1 MFFSHFFT
9 ASPSCL
15 TLLYLWLFKTPPP
28 DNRFSQL
35 FRDSCPSPP
44 PPPGRPRVA
53 IYVSCTLNQHL
64 SCSTVFHDF
73 PEMLSVD
80 VFSPEGLFGTPHR
93 SFRVTSVY
101 LLRTNR
107 PPYRSIAPE
116 QIFSF
121 LTYPHLVL
129 GDFNLHHPLADP
141 CRSLSEREFT
151 ISTPYFDAAFD
162 VPFHLLNTP
171 GVYTRFPFDTVS
183 RPSVLNQA
191 LANTALAPLVSS
203 WDTPLPSTGSDH
215 VPCVIT
221 LKPPAVMLPPP
232 TPHWALLDL
241 DAVGKAL
248 DTFSVLPHPAR
259 PTPNSLS
266 RWFDISSSRLTSL
279 LTSYAPCKR
288 PCPRSKPWWS
298 PRLSSLRRE
307 YHKFARISRLDS
319 SPLNWS
325 NVKSS
330 RRTYFKAIASAKKTH
345 WSDFLSSATPRS
357 IWTAKRFAFGRPPP
371 RFPDLQGASDP
382 AEVVQTLLDHFFPSK
397 PPPPPLLRLTRHE
410 DYTPLTSEEISRAL
424 SKSSN
429 ASAPGPDHI
438 PYSVWKSVHHIKP
451 SLLPSLLDPLLAHGF
466 HPPSLKKAL
475 GIVLD
480 KLGKPSYDLPS
491 SFRVIVLL
499 RTLSK
504 ILERVVASRFSAQAV
519 ICYLIHTLQCGS
531 LPGRSTSDATL
542 VLQHNVESFHRLRY
556 KVSTLFLDL
565 KGGFDNVESPSL
577 LSLLRKKG
585 VSPYLV
591 QWVGSFLGDRTCRLT
606 FQGSPRNFAPV
617 SVGVP
622 QGSPISPL
630 LFVIYVS
637 SLHLEIPRSLIIS
650 YVDDFAVTVASPS
663 YRTNVRLLQ
672 KSFSALKRRASPINI
687 SFSVPKTELI
697 HWRTTRSNEPPCS
710 LPVQLEDQL
719 FYPQSRLKWL
729 GFIFTPAFDPRSHFS
744 RRYTLANAALAT
756 IRRLSPPG
764 MGLPPYLC
772 LSLARSLLAPILL
785 YGSAV
790 WNPPSSIMGPMSVF
804 WHRVCRWIT
813 NCFSSTNITC
823 LHREACL
830 PPLPILVRHQRRLAG
845 LRLICS
851 PPEINPATA
860 RLPKS
865 VPTFSPHRATLI
877 ARGKITSQP
886 YLFFNLDWRSAPD
899 KIKNPR
905 YRHNAITALAN
916 TATPLV
922 HDVTTLP
929 PISLHL
935 TDYLPP
941 IPGVVPSYARLKLR
955 ARQLLL
961 SDWSSTPAPPYY
973 PFPPS
978 TRPHPFM
985 GLGKFVAGR
994 IHQMRSGKSYLAA
1007 HPLGAILMPTRPAQY
1022 VLRPHRPSNMPSC
1035 PGPIPPIRDPA
1046 SSKVSPTW
1054 PPRPRSGPTSR
1065 CSLRWLSSSTPPP
1078 LVSLLGCPRLPPPS
1092 TTPRTPSFNPLS
1104 HPPLALKTS

>member
-1 MFFSHFFT
+1 M
-9 ASPSCL
+9 C
-15 TLLYLWLFKTPPP
+15 
-28 DNRFSQL
+28 DN
-35 FRDSCPSPP
+35 
-44 PPPGRPRVA
+44 A
-53 IYVSCTLNQHL
+53 
-64 SCSTVFHDF
+64 
-73 PEMLSVD
+73 
-80 VFSPEGLFGTPHR
+80 
-93 SFRVTSVY
+93 
-101 LLRTNR
+101 
-107 PPYRSIAPE
+107 
-116 QIFSF
+116 
-121 LTYPHLVL
+121 
-129 GDFNLHHPLADP
+129 
-141 CRSLSEREFT
+141 
-151 ISTPYFDAAFD
+151 
-162 VPFHLLNTP
+162 
-171 GVYTRFPFDTVS
+171 
-183 RPSVLNQA
+183 
-191 LANTALAPLVSS
+191 
-203 WDTPLPSTGSDH
+203 
-215 VPCVIT
+215 
-221 LKPPAVMLPPP
+221 KPPTVMLPPS

-248 DTFSVLPHPAR
+248 GTFTILPCPER

-266 RWFDISSSRLTSL
+266 RWFDISSTRLTSL
-279 LTSYAPCKR
+279 ITSHAPSEV
-288 PCPRSKPWWS
+288 PCSRSKPWWS
-298 PRLSSLRRE
+298 PRLSFLRRE
-307 YHKFARISRLDS
+307 YHKCARISHLDP
-319 SPLNWS
+319 SPLNWI

-345 WSDFLSSATPRS
+345 WSDFMSSATPRS
-357 IWTAKRFAFGRPPP
+357 IWTAKRFAFDRPPQ
-371 RFPDLQGASDP
+371 RFLNLPGASDP
-382 AEVVQTLLDHFFPSK
+382 AEVAETLLDYFLPSK
-397 PPPPPLLRLTRHE
+397 TPPPPLLRLTCYE

-429 ASAPGPDHI
+429 TSAPGPDHI
-438 PYSVWKSVHHIKP
+438 PYSVWKSIHRIKS

-480 KLGKPSYDLPS
+480 KPGKPSYDSPS

-504 ILERVVASRFSAQAV
+504 ILERVTASRLSPQAA
-519 ICYLIHTLQCGS
+519 ICSLIHPLQCGL
-531 LPGRSTSDATL
+531 LPGRSTADAAL

-556 KVSTLFLDL
+556 KVSTLFLDV

-577 LSLLRKKG
+577 LSLLRRKG

-591 QWVGSFLGDRTCRLT
+591 QWVGSFLRDRTCHLT
-606 FQGSPRNFAPV
+606 FQGSPRHFAPL

-622 QGSPISPL
+622 QGSRISPL

-637 SLHLEIPRSLIIS
+637 SLHLEIPRSLIIY

-672 KSFSALKRRASPINI
+672 KFFSALKRKASPINI
-687 SFSVPKTELI
+687 SFSIPKTELI
-697 HWRTTRSNEPPCS
+697 HWRTARSNEPPCS

-772 LSLARSLLAPILL
+772 LALARSLLAPILL
-785 YGSAV
+785 YGAAV
-790 WNPPSSIMGPMSVF
+790 WNPPLSIMGPMSVF

-830 PPLPILVRHQRRLAG
+830 PPLPVLVRHHRRLAG

-851 PPEINPATA
+851 PPEVNPATV

-899 KIKNPR
+899 KTKNPR

-916 TATPLV
+916 TAAPLLHGV
-922 HDVTTLP
+922 STLL

-941 IPGVVPSYARLKLR
+941 IPGVVPSY
-955 ARQLLL
+955 
-961 SDWSSTPAPPYY
+961 
-973 PFPPS
+973 PPS
-978 TRPHPFM
+978 
-985 GLGKFVAGR
+985 
-994 IHQMRSGKSYLAA
+994 S
-1007 HPLGAILMPTRPAQY
+1007 
-1022 VLRPHRPSNMPSC
+1022 
-1035 PGPIPPIRDPA
+1035 
-1046 SSKVSPTW
+1046 
-1054 PPRPRSGPTSR
+1054 
-1065 CSLRWLSSSTPPP
+1065 
-1078 LVSLLGCPRLPPPS
+1078 
-1092 TTPRTPSFNPLS
+1092 
-1104 HPPLALKTS
+1104 